1 MQSINFP
8 KVDGINFYLAG
19 GAVRDTLMDKQ
30 PKDKDFV
37 METNFNFNEVISL
50 LESKGVRIFQSKP
63 EFQIILTQINGE
75 RVDLAFPR
83 TEGKYIDGRRPEHTE
98 RTKSLMDDAS
108 RRDFTMNAMFVDEHA
123 KIIDFF
129 GGIRDIKAKTIRAVG
144 NPDERFE
151 EDALRI
157 LRALRFSVVLGF
169 GIEVE
174 TYKSMRR
181 NLHLLKQDSIATDR
195 IKDELN
201 KAFKFN
207 PYNTMILMRG
217 LGLMEVL
224 NEKDPK
230 LKIEITNRS

>member
-1 MQSINFP
+1 MNTVEFP
-8 KVDGINFYLAG
+8 DIDGINFYLAG
-19 GAVRDTLMDKQ
+19 GAVRDVLMGRQ

-37 METNFNFNEVISL
+37 METTLSFDEVISV
-50 LESKGVRIFQSKP
+50 LERSGVRIFQSKP

-75 RVDLAFPR
+75 RIDLAFPR
-83 TEGKYIDGRRPEHTE
+83 TESKYVDGRRPEQTE
-98 RTKSLMDDAS
+98 RTVSLMDDAS
-108 RRDFTMNAMFVDEHA
+108 RRDFTMNAMYIDRDSN
-123 KIIDFF
+123 IMDFF
-129 GGIRDIKAKTIRAVG
+129 GGMNDIKTKIIRAVG

-151 EDALRI
+151 EDSLRI
-157 LRALRFSVVLGF
+157 LRALRFSVLLGF
-169 GIEVE
+169 EIELN

-181 NLHLLKQDSIATDR
+181 NMHLLKQDSIAIDR

>member
-1 MQSINFP
+1 MNTVEFP
-8 KVDGINFYLAG
+8 DIDGINFYLAG
-19 GAVRDTLMDKQ
+19 GAVRDILMGRQ

-37 METNFNFNEVISL
+37 METALSFDEVISV
-50 LESKGVRIFQSKP
+50 LERNGVRIFQSKP

-75 RVDLAFPR
+75 RIDLAFPR
-83 TEGKYIDGRRPEHTE
+83 TESKYVDGRRPEQTE
-98 RTKSLMDDAS
+98 RTVSLMDDAS
-108 RRDFTMNAMFVDEHA
+108 RRDFTMNAMYID
-123 KIIDFF
+123 KDSNIMDFF
-129 GGIRDIKAKTIRAVG
+129 GGMNDIKTKIIRAVG

-151 EDALRI
+151 EDSLRI

-169 GIEVE
+169 GIEVD